1 MSAYLRPGL
10 LALVLLAVALSAC
23 GKRGQPEPPAGEP
36 NTYPRVY
43 PSE

>member
-1 MSAYLRPGL
+1 MNAGFRAGV
-10 LALVLLAVALSAC
+10 LALMLIAVLAAC